1 MKEKNIG
8 FKITMARKMLGISQT
23 DLAKKLSLSR
33 QTLSYWE
40 NSTAI
45 PRIKQLEKIATV
57 LKKDISYFLDDEQNS
72 FSKKIYEKSNLISA
86 PVSFSLKESSNRHIN
101 EDREKVPAVAA
112 IAHAGV
118 VLFTDTS
125 LLSDK
130 ATVQFTVK
138 AAEDTPYFK
147 NGDKLIFD
155 TKATPKEGSLVLVL
169 QDKIYKI
176 TSYKKY
182 LAGKLVATAI
192 FKSI

>member
-8 FKITMARKMLGISQT
+8 FKITMARKLLDISQT

-40 NSTAI
+40 NGTAI
-45 PRIKQLEKIATV
+45 PRIKQLEKLAHA
-57 LKKDISYFLDDEQNS
+57 LKKDISYFLEDDS
-72 FSKKIYEKSNLISA
+72 AFAKKIYTKVNTQYPSTNLNVKEVSA
-86 PVSFSLKESSNRHIN
+86 RQHTSVENNQIPHI
-101 EDREKVPAVAA
+101 AA

-118 VLFTDTS
+118 VIFTDPSILT
-125 LLSDK
+125 DK
-130 ATVQFTVK
+130 NTLQFTIK
-138 AAEDTPYFK
+138 TAEDTPHFH

-155 TKATPKEGSLVLVL
+155 TQAAPREGSLVLIL

-176 TSYKKY
+176 TSYKKNIT
-182 LAGKLVATAI
+182 GQIIATAI